1 LKVKIF
7 NDVTSLEQDNNHAS
21 SDFHQEIKGNKFP
34 RIISKTLELH
44 ENIETISL
52 GIERSIETGVDINVP
67 EPRIQSAP
75 LVPRY

>member
-1 LKVKIF
+1 MKVKIF
-7 NDVTSLEQDNNHAS
+7 NDVTSLEQDNHAS
-21 SDFHQEIKGNKFP
+21 NNFHREIKDNKLP